1 MWGVDL
7 SCRKTSIGG
16 FQSVVVD
23 VDRSVTSLTS
33 LTREMMM
40 AVSVGVVMVL
50 CLIEQNLTVVFRS
63 VEACVQYRYVEGV
76 D

>member
-1 MWGVDL
+1 MGLTMWGVDL
-7 SCRKTSIGG
+7 SCRKTSISG

-23 VDRSVTSLTS
+23 VGRSVASPTS

-63 VEACVQYRYVEGV
+63 VEACVQY
-76 D
+76 